1 MSPEI
6 DAWIFRVY
14 LYCCYILRCRNLH
27 KGDVIIYRVNRE
39 PEKKAQN
46 FRKTTS
52 PKPRFAPPGDV
63 NFSKMRLFTIVICI
77 DMKKMPKNAVL
88 YPLKR

>member
-1 MSPEI
+1 MLPEI

-39 PEKKAQN
+39 PEKKSVKLPEN
-46 FRKTTS
+46 YI
-52 PKPRFAPPGDV
+52 P
-63 NFSKMRLFTIVICI
+63 
-77 DMKKMPKNAVL
+77 
-88 YPLKR
+88 